1 MRMAAEGTTM
11 SWVLFDYGGVI
22 CYPQP
27 EEDLAGL
34 ARAAGCT
41 AAEFSGAY
49 WPYRLD
55 YDRAVLDSTG
65 YWQRVAGRLG
75 RSFGEAQIAELS
87 SLDVASWMHLQ
98 AGTVALV
105 EDMAATGHRL
115 ALLSNAPAD
124 VAEAVSGLPVAAHF
138 EHLIFSCYLKSAK
151 PDPECFYGALAVM
164 GAGPGEV
171 TLVDDRADNVAGA
184 ARVGIAGLRF
194 TTPAAA
200 RDALLPDRDSSEPTA
215 P

>member
-1 MRMAAEGTTM
+1 M
-11 SWVLFDYGGVI
+11 SWVLFDFGGVI

-27 EEDLAGL
+27 EADLAAL

-41 AAEFSGAY
+41 AAELDGAY

-55 YDRAVLDSTG
+55 YDRAVLDVTS

-75 RSFGEAQIAELS
+75 RSFGEAQIAELAR
-87 SLDVASWMHLQ
+87 LDVASWMHLQ
-98 AGTVALV
+98 PGTVALV

-115 ALLSNAPAD
+115 ALLSNAPVD
-124 VAEAVSGLPVAAHF
+124 VAEAVSGLSVAAHF

-151 PDPECFYGALAVM
+151 PDPECFYGALDVM
-164 GAGPGEV
+164 EAEPGEV

-184 ARVGIAGLRF
+184 ARVGMAGLRF

-200 RDALLPDRDSSEPTA
+200 RAALLPDGASSGPTA

>member
-1 MRMAAEGTTM
+1 M
-11 SWVLFDYGGVI
+11 SWVLFDFGGVI

-27 EEDLAGL
+27 EADLASL

-41 AAEFSGAY
+41 VAEFGGAY

-55 YDRAVLDSTG
+55 YDRAVLDVTS
-65 YWQRVAGRLG
+65 YWRRVAGRLG

-87 SLDVASWMHLQ
+87 RLDVASWMHLQ
-98 AGTVALV
+98 EGTVALV
-105 EDMAATGHRL
+105 EDMAASAHRL

-124 VAEAVSGLPVAAHF
+124 VAAAVSGLPVAAHF
-138 EHLIFSCYLKSAK
+138 EHLIFSCDLKSAK

-164 GAGPGEV
+164 GAQPGEV

-184 ARVGIAGLRF
+184 ARLGITGLRF

-200 RDALLPDRDSSEPTA
+200 RDALLPDEASGGPTA
-215 P
+215 T

>member
-1 MRMAAEGTTM
+1 M

-27 EEDLAGL
+27 EEDLAAL

-41 AAEFSGAY
+41 AAELDGAY
-49 WPYRLD
+49 WPDRLD
-55 YDRAVLDSTG
+55 YDRAALDVTS
-65 YWQRVAGRLG
+65 YWRRVAGRLG
-75 RSFGEAQIAELS
+75 RSFGDAQIAELS
-87 SLDVASWMHLQ
+87 RLDVASWMHLQ
-98 AGTVALV
+98 PGTVALV

-138 EHLIFSCYLKSAK
+138 EHLIFSCYLNSVK
-151 PDPECFYGALAVM
+151 PDPKCFSGALAVM
-164 GAGPGEV
+164 GAEPGEV
-171 TLVDDRADNVAGA
+171 TLVDDRAGNVAGA
-184 ARVGIAGLRF
+184 ARVGMAGLRF

-200 RDALLPDRDSSEPTA
+200 RDALLPDGDSSGPTA
-215 P
+215 R